1 MPAPLQQN
9 QSQSLQQGQGY
20 VEFLAQRH
28 GPPPMTSV
36 PGTSASA
43 TSQQPQQQQQ
53 QVRAKDI
60 PFSHGP
66 KLLRKK
72 HASGVPGQ
80 PETSSSSPS
89 SSFPSSAAM
98 PSNATAAMF
107 SAKVR
112 FAELPKE
119 ETREERKKREK
130 EEARREKEEAKREKA
145 RAKAGLPSE
154 IPLQGIFA
162 VDYVKEGEL
171 ARERE
176 FAKTAGAKTGRKLSK
191 RR

>member
-9 QSQSLQQGQGY
+9 QNQNLQQGQAH

-28 GPPPMTSV
+28 RPPPLASV

-43 TSQQPQQQQQ
+43 TSQHQQ
-53 QVRAKDI
+53 QVRAADI
-60 PFSHGP
+60 PFGHGP

-72 HASGVPGQ
+72 HTSGAPQ
-80 PETSSSSPS
+80 AEPPSSSSAAVPS
-89 SSFPSSAAM
+89 AMASSG
-98 PSNATAAMF
+98 TAATF

-112 FAELPKE
+112 FAEPPRE
-119 ETREERKKREK
+119 ETKEERKKREK

-145 RAKAGLPSE
+145 RAKSGARPE

-162 VDYVKEGEL
+162 VDYIKEAEL
-171 ARERE
+171 ARQRE
-176 FAKTAGAKTGRKLSK
+176 FAKLDGAKTGRKLSK

>member
-9 QSQSLQQGQGY
+9 QRQNLQQGQAH

-28 GPPPMTSV
+28 GPPPMVSV

-43 TSQQPQQQQQ
+43 TSQYQPQQQQ
-53 QVRAKDI
+53 QVRAQDI

-72 HASGVPGQ
+72 HAFGVPGQ
-80 PETSSSSPS
+80 PEPSSSSPS
-89 SSFPSSAAM
+89 SSSPSSVAMPSSAA
-98 PSNATAAMF
+98 AAMF

-112 FAELPKE
+112 FAEPPRE

-130 EEARREKEEAKREKA
+130 EGARREKEEAKREKA
-145 RAKAGLPSE
+145 RAKAGMPPE

-176 FAKTAGAKTGRKLSK
+176 FAKMAGAKTGRKLSK
-191 RR
+191 RK